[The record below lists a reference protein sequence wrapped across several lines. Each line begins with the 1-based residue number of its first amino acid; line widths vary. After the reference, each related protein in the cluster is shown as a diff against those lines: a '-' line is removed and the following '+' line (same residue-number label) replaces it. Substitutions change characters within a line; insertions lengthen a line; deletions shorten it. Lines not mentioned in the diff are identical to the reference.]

1 MTRIGE
7 LRPINDEH
15 IAQLEKIAALPNTYV
30 KISRLHALG
39 EGPPHNDLIPLIQR
53 IINAFGLERCMWGS
67 DSPYQVYKETLEDS
81 LSVVRDKLG
90 LSNSDRDQILKGTAE
105 HLFWNDL
112 G

>member
-1 MTRIGE
+1 
-7 LRPINDEH
+7 
-15 IAQLEKIAALPNTYV
+15 
-30 KISRLHALG
+30 
-39 EGPPHNDLIPLIQR
+39 
-53 IINAFGLERCMWGS
+53 MWGS